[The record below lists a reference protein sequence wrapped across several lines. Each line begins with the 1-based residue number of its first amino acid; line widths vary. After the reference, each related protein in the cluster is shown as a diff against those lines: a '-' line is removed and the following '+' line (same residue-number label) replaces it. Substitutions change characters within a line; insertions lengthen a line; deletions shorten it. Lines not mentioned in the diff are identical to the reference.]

1 MDLEKVQLIKDV
13 ADLKRQVAELQGT
26 LASMVAH
33 AVAAT
38 VEEVPVP
45 ASKSAWGKK
54 K

>member
-33 AVAAT
+33 AV
-38 VEEVPVP
+38 VPTGEGGPFPGVHT
-45 ASKSAWGKK
+45 SCVVTQ
-54 K
+54 